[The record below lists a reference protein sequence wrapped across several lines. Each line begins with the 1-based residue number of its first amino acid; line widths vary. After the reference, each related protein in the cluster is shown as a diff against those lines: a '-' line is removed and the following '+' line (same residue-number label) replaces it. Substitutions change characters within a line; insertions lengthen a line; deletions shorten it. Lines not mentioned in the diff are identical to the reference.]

1 MAKFAATTSVS
12 VEKSRAEIESTLT
25 KYGATHFAYATEPG
39 RAVIMFVCR
48 ARRIRFIV
56 KLPSLMDKAFTHTP
70 KQGFRR
76 DGNAQHAAW
85 EQACRQKWRALLLS
99 IKAKLEAV
107 DAGIAEFEEEF
118 LSYVVDPVTNETM
131 YESVRNHIADR
142 YLGKETGPLLLTGPA
157 SV

>member
-12 VEKSRAEIESTLT
+12 VEKSRGEIESTLSR
-25 KYGATHFAYATEPG
+25 YGATHFAYATEPG

-48 ARRIRFIV
+48 DRKIRFVV
-56 KLPSLMDKAFTHTP
+56 KLPDLLSREFTHTP
-70 KQGFRR
+70 AKGLRR
-76 DGNAQHAAW
+76 SGPEQHAAW

-118 LSYVVDPVTNETM
+118 LSYVVDPATNTTV
-131 YESVRNHIADR
+131 YESIRENIQQR
-142 YLGKETGPLLLTGPA
+142 YLGNTSGPLLLTGPTA
-157 SV
+157 